1 MIPNT
6 NKAPIA
12 TIIQTQNG
20 IFLPLF
26 GFKQPPQ
33 HTRACT
39 LLVVSKFCKQAPLR
53 VEFVAHTCTAVWF
66 CKIFAKQ
73 VRHPRDFM

>member
-12 TIIQTQNG
+12 TIIQTQND
-20 IFLPLF
+20 IFLPLV